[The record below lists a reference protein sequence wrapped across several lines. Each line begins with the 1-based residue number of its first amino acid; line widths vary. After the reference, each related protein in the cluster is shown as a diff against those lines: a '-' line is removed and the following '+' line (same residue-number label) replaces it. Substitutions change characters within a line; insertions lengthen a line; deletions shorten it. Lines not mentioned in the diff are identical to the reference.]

1 MNTLFCDKQVFLL
14 SMQCLD
20 SCALEIFKHNSNE
33 KNELDVRYDDLSMLE
48 EAWCF
53 NELKETYYL
62 HE

>member
-20 SCALEIFKHNSNE
+20 SCALEIFKHNSDE
-33 KNELDVRYDDLSMLE
+33 KNELDVRYDDLSMPE